1 MPCCMR
7 AQGLQR
13 AFSPQKKLTFGQLFL
28 EVPSGIQNLYLIIF
42 HSDIYLYY
50 IDYILYLILVT

>member
-13 AFSPQKKLTFGQLFL
+13 ALSPQKKLTFGQLFL
-28 EVPSGIQNLYLIIF
+28 EVPSGIEPLYSVLQT
-42 HSDIYLYY
+42 DA
-50 IDYILYLILVT
+50 